1 MVGSLGDLRAG
12 YVHLDVL
19 AGRAEGRSLVAA
31 GDHDG
36 GVAALRLALEAF
48 DRLPD
53 VFEAARTREAL
64 AEAVPA
70 ERDALLRTALA
81 TYEALGAA
89 PHAARVRELLTH

>member
-1 MVGSLGDLRAG
+1 MVGTLDDLRG
-12 YVHLDVL
+12 GHVHLDVL
-19 AGRAEGRSLVAA
+19 ARRAEGRSLIAA

-36 GVAALRLALEAF
+36 GVAALRSALEAF

-70 ERDALLRTALA
+70 ERDALLRAALA
-81 TYEALGAA
+81 TYEELGAA
-89 PHAARVRELLTH
+89 PHAARVRALLA